1 MPDLQT
7 PPSET
12 PNTNP
17 PTGGDDPLAHL
28 YKMSTTAGLGST
40 EYVAINGPSVVAVIL
55 GLASALAVVDKI
67 LLIVPIAGVVCS
79 IVALYQISKSGG
91 TQTGRGLA
99 ALGLLLSF
107 GFAAYVGYLTI
118 SKAAQERSDQAVIES
133 LVKEFGEHIKKGEFK
148 DAYGQ
153 FSQRFQERITE
164 AKFTEVMTYVKSH
177 PTYGN
182 LRGLT
187 TTGRYAFESDPNT
200 GARYGQVILLM
211 DLDKFSEPSR
221 QDASFR
227 LVGGTWKFEN
237 IPGLF
242 PAPGQGQGQ

>member
-12 PNTNP
+12 PNAP
-17 PTGGDDPLAHL
+17 PSAGGDDPLAHL

-99 ALGLLLSF
+99 ALGLILSF
-107 GFAAYVGYLTI
+107 GFAAYVGYLTVA
-118 SKAAQERSDQAVIES
+118 KVHPERADQAVLEK
-133 LVKEFGEHIKKGEFK
+133 LVGEFSEDIKKGDFK
-148 DAYGQ
+148 KAYGL
-153 FSQRFQERITE
+153 FSPRFQDRITE
-164 AKFTEVMTYVKSH
+164 EKFAEVMGYVKAH

-182 LRGLT
+182 LRGLK
-187 TTGRYAFESDPNT
+187 TTGRYAFESDANT
-200 GARYGQVILLM
+200 GVRYGQVILLM
-211 DLDKFSEPSR
+211 DLDKFSEASR

-227 LVGGTWKFEN
+227 LVGGTWTFEN

-242 PAPGQGQGQ
+242 PQQQGQAQ